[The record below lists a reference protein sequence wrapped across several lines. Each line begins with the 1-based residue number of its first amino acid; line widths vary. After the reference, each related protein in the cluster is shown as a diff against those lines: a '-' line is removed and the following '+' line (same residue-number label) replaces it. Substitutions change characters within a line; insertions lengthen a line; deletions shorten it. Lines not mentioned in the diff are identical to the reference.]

1 MPALDNPRWER
12 FCQLIVFGDI
22 ASNKQAYIEA
32 GYKARDNGA
41 EVNACKLLRLTK
53 PVINRIRELQD
64 QQRQALE
71 ERNRFTRDT
80 LAERMALASRIAE
93 EDRNPSALYGAEQ
106 AIAKLYGLEKIDN
119 ERRPLDF
126 KSAKSMH
133 EIGERLLRSVGLSSP
148 DEQSI
153 AAAIE
158 ANDRFIAE
166 LEAIK
171 ARAENTIDS

>member
-106 AIAKLYGLEKIDN
+106 AIAKLYGLDTEQTKELTVKD
-119 ERRPLDF
+119 
-126 KSAKSMH
+126 AKSMQD
-133 EIGERLLRSVGLSSP
+133 IGLRLLQSIGLQSP
-148 DEQSI
+148 SPLDI

-158 ANDRFIAE
+158 ANDRFVNE

-171 ARAENTIDS
+171 DRAQSTIDAT